1 MAQKCRFSQGI
12 YSMWDGIPKI
22 KIHMCVCIEA
32 RDDAEMN
39 ETALGAC
46 RATHLHRI
54 DDPFC

>member
-1 MAQKCRFSQGI
+1 
-12 YSMWDGIPKI
+12 MWDGIPKI

-46 RATHLHRI
+46 RAMHLHRI
-54 DDPFC
+54 DDPPC